1 MLFTEQQLIDL
12 NTQLASET
20 TETLVKI
27 KNALKGQFPNLNE
40 AVWDR
45 KYIND
50 LPDAAFAAIL
60 PGGKKDKEGKI
71 VPRSLRKLPHHT
83 AKVSSP
89 DDNSSVDLPHLRNA
103 LVRANQP
110 KTDLGDK
117 RSSAISHLTKHA
129 KALLPSYKTK
139 KESRDTEVEEKEI
152 ANEVKYIT
160 QEALDTVTATLQ
172 EELNLI
178 CNF

>member
-110 KTDLGDK
+110 KTALGDK
-117 RSSAISHLTKHA
+117 KGSALSHLKKHA
-129 KALLPSYKTK
+129 KALLSSYKETIEK
-139 KESRDTEVEEKEI
+139 SDLEVKEI
-152 ANEVKYIT
+152 SAVVADYIT
-160 QEALDTVTATLQ
+160 KEDMTAYSDALTS
-172 EELNLI
+172 
-178 CNF
+178 